1 MYCHVLCKV
10 EVCDLNNTNRKVKYL
25 KIQIFKGTDV
35 QIENVKRFLCISA
48 QTYLPIM

>member
-25 KIQIFKGTDV
+25 KNSNI
-35 QIENVKRFLCISA
+35 
-48 QTYLPIM
+48 